1 MEHVLLAAEEANQ
14 SQEEPEIAQDED
26 ENRKITTAEELKS
39 KKIHRSQQNRP
50 FKHVFNKLIESVEQ
64 MKLNNKKVIIEGY
77 LDLKIYFIYTVYLY
91 RMKNILNLNFCCL
104 FLPKKSK
111 TLYSGHLVIANA
123 FLRNSRCPL

>member
-1 MEHVLLAAEEANQ
+1 M
-14 SQEEPEIAQDED
+14 I
-26 ENRKITTAEELKS
+26 
-39 KKIHRSQQNRP
+39 
-50 FKHVFNKLIESVEQ
+50 FNKLIESVEQ

-91 RMKNILNLNFCCL
+91 RMKNILDLNFCCL